1 MKSNP
6 PRHHRGRPARESRD
20 NRANQLNRNN
30 DAFWQSRGYPER
42 PVDWRTSPSSR
53 RSRPPK
59 KSR

>member
-30 DAFWQSRGYPER
+30 DAFWKARGYPER
-42 PVDWRTSPSSR
+42 PADWRTLTPPRRNGKPSD
-53 RSRPPK
+53 
-59 KSR
+59 